1 MFCSKCGGEV
11 QEGKTFCTHCGAPLV
26 KVEVPKPQAAAA
38 PPAQP
43 APASAPAREAPAE
56 VTPAGAPGGKRWLWL
71 LAAGVGA
78 ALLVAA
84 VVLVLVFVV
93 FKSSGPSATVA
104 SFFKAVESGNADA
117 VAKTIDTSFFKDDEE
132 MEKVFKEEIL
142 GTMPEGAKFE
152 GLRYETDTTGGRTV
166 VRVTSGTMS
175 YSEDGKRQTLD
186 MTKLSNGNRFDMVE
200 VNGAWLISPTTFG
213 GVFASAFKE
222 QANAIFN
229 NEIEP
234 KAGELE
240 KAFTDLG
247 SSMSADTL
255 PSAQELKGQLNSAKK
270 LLEEYRSLGKKARV
284 KFKKMQNL
292 SGSGLENYK
301 AYAEVGKEFIDTS
314 LKMFDESTK
323 FLDYVIGVLAR
334 REAGTM
340 PDLEEYNR
348 KTEEYTRLAAELEQR
363 LSEYQEKM
371 ESLNEKLK

>member
-38 PPAQP
+38 PPA
-43 APASAPAREAPAE
+43 PASTSAREAPAAAA
-56 VTPAGAPGGKRWLWL
+56 PAGAPGGKRWLWL

-104 SFFKAVESGNADA
+104 SFFKAVESGNTDA

-152 GLRYETDTTGGRTV
+152 GMRYETDTTGGRAV
-166 VRVTSGTMS
+166 VKVTNGTLS

-186 MTKLSNGNRFDMVE
+186 ITRLENGNRFDMVE

-213 GVFASAFKE
+213 GVFAGAFKE
-222 QANAIFN
+222 QADGVFS

-240 KAFTDLG
+240 KAFTDLS

-255 PSAQELKGQLNSAKK
+255 PSAQDLRGQLNSAKK
-270 LLEEYRSLGKKARV
+270 LLEEYRSLGKKAKAKYKR
-284 KFKKMQNL
+284 MQDL
-292 SGSGLENYK
+292 SGSGLEDYK
-301 AYAEVGKEFIDTS
+301 AYAAAGIGFIDTS
-314 LKMFDESTK
+314 LRMFDESTK

-340 PDLEEYNR
+340 PDLDEYNR
-348 KTEEYTRLAAELEQR
+348 KTEEYTRLTAELEQR
-363 LSEYQEKM
+363 LSGYQEKM
-371 ESLNEKLK
+371 ESLGEKLK